1 MALNLQGY
9 FNSLRSYLNMAYYA
23 VKPTNGA
30 IVLKE
35 KIFLPDSTKKKE
47 IKVSL
52 PFKGDVFAIKL
63 DKKNKKGN
71 CAPLFHFLD
80 DTGKPWSKR
89 CDFVAFQHYKRKI
102 QVYCIEFKYQTLP
115 VQSIINQL
123 NASVAWCE
131 SLHSTIK
138 NYTTKKR
145 KLNLTK
151 FVFSYHP
158 DPDKYLDD
166 DGKYLQRDHS
176 IRHYL
181 YDDVNGTNLE
191 DLENSNVEEIR

>member
-63 DKKNKKGN
+63 DKKNKKILS
-71 CAPLFHFLD
+71 LFKLLYLLNHND
-80 DTGKPWSKR
+80 DYFF
-89 CDFVAFQHYKRKI
+89 CKI
-102 QVYCIEFKYQTLP
+102 L
-115 VQSIINQL
+115 
-123 NASVAWCE
+123 
-131 SLHSTIK
+131 
-138 NYTTKKR
+138 
-145 KLNLTK
+145 
-151 FVFSYHP
+151 
-158 DPDKYLDD
+158 
-166 DGKYLQRDHS
+166 
-176 IRHYL
+176 
-181 YDDVNGTNLE
+181 
-191 DLENSNVEEIR
+191 